1 MAKRG
6 DHRHQPTSRIERT
19 IVAVLAT
26 YALVLQVLLGGVA
39 VGAMASPFD
48 TAFAICESGAAH
60 SDQVPGQPGQGH
72 GLDQCCLGHCTG
84 TAAAPPT
91 APASAGLA
99 REIVLATL
107 AIAPGDEI
115 VTPAAHPPLGSR
127 APPAV
132 A

>member
-1 MAKRG
+1 MDKRG
-6 DHRHQPTSRIERT
+6 NHRHQPSSRIERT
-19 IVAVLAT
+19 IVAALAT
-26 YALVLQVLLGGVA
+26 YALVLQVLITGVVAGG
-39 VGAMASPFD
+39 MASPFD
-48 TAFAICESGAAH
+48 AAFAICESGAAH
-60 SDQVPGQPGQGH
+60 ADRAPGQQGPGH

-84 TAAAPPT
+84 TAGAPPT
-91 APASAGLA
+91 PPASPGLA

-107 AIAPGDEI
+107 AGTPADEI